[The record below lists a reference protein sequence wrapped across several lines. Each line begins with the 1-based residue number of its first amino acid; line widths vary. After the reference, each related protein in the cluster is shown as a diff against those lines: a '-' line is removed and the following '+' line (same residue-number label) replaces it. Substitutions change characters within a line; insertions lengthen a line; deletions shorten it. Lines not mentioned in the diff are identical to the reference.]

1 MLLSPFCNSVFL
13 LPASHMLSTIRAGEP
28 SSAKSMLSNLLI
40 AFCLGNLIIQVV
52 NDEGFILLKTV

>member
-28 SSAKSMLSNLLI
+28 SSAKSMLINIFIS
-40 AFCLGNLIIQVV
+40 FCLCALIIQFV
-52 NDEGFILLKTV
+52 NDEGFM